1 MAVVIFEQEKIDNL
15 IQFAEDNTYEMN
27 DLLDMM
33 NGNKPIAGSIP
44 GHVYETGDY
53 RIVYSIENQ
62 TQAKIR
68 HLSVSRD
75 KSYPEVV
82 VVSQILKLLGFK
94 SELEDCK
101 LDIEKDVEYT
111 SVNVWD
117 IY

>member
-1 MAVVIFEQEKIDNL
+1 MAVIVLEKDKIDNL
-15 IQFAEDNTYEMN
+15 IQFAEDNTYEMD
-27 DLLDMM
+27 DLFDMM
-33 NGNKPIAGSIP
+33 NGERPIAGNVP

-62 TQAKIR
+62 LQAKIR
-68 HLSVSRD
+68 HLSVSKD
-75 KSYPEVV
+75 KSYPEVI

-101 LDIEKDVEYT
+101 LDIEKGEEFT
-111 SVNVWD
+111 SINIWD